1 VGVRSVLGRHDGGDP
16 RCERPVLDGLPERVE
31 FRRRV
36 VLVGDPG
43 GLVADAP
50 DGLALPSAYGN
61 EDAAVAES
69 GHDPLVQQ
77 RRVGHRVHPTGE
89 DGADPGGEVV
99 AAIDDVVSPVSA
111 DEPAARRAF
120 VVATARRIAAP

>member
-1 VGVRSVLGRHDGGDP
+1 
-16 RCERPVLDGLPERVE
+16 
-31 FRRRV
+31 
-36 VLVGDPG
+36 
-43 GLVADAP
+43 
-50 DGLALPSAYGN
+50 
-61 EDAAVAES
+61 
-69 GHDPLVQQ
+69 VQQ